1 MDHAGKK
8 RLVILG
14 CTGSIGT
21 NVLDVVGKHPD
32 RFEVVALAAGRNI
45 ALLREQI
52 ARFKPQRVCV
62 LEQDAADALLKEN
75 TGVEVLCGRDGYVDL
90 ALTENIDMVVSAQVG
105 ASGLRPTYAAVSAG
119 RTIGLA
125 NKETLVMAGELIMD
139 AALDAN
145 ATILPID
152 SEHSAIYQSL
162 LGHNSDEIRRIIL
175 TASGGPFRNRAA
187 ETMSDI
193 TPEQALAH
201 PNWNMGAKISID
213 SATMM
218 NKGLE
223 VIEARWLF
231 QVAIDSI
238 DVHVHPQSI
247 IHSMVEYV
255 DGSIVAQLG
264 IPDMRIPIAYA
275 LSFPQRLELDLP
287 ALNLFDIGTLT
298 FQRPDFER
306 FPCLRLAFEAG
317 RIGGDMPAALNAA
330 NEEAVNLFLNHRIPF
345 MDIPR
350 LVEESMNRHQAR
362 FGGTLEDILDTD
374 EKVRM
379 FIRESIRK

>member
-1 MDHAGKK
+1 MYHAEKK

-75 TGVEVLCGRDGYVDL
+75 TGAEILCGGDGYVDL

-139 AALDAN
+139 AALESN

-175 TASGGPFRNRAA
+175 TASGGPFRNRELEAMA
-187 ETMSDI
+187 DI

-201 PNWNMGAKISID
+201 PNWDMGAKISID

-231 QVAIDSI
+231 QVPIDSI

-298 FQRPDFER
+298 FQKPDFQR

-317 RIGGDMPAALNAA
+317 RSGGDMPTALNAA

-350 LVEESMNRHQAR
+350 LVEESMNRHKVR

-374 EKVRM
+374 GKVRM
-379 FIRESIRK
+379 FVRESVRK

>member
-1 MDHAGKK
+1 LDHAGKK